1 MILIQAQQGT
11 HIMLD
16 KLFNKYGCDKTSK
29 HRYDTVYGPEFESV
43 RNDHINILEIGVF
56 KGDSIRAWLDYF
68 PNATIYGIDIFKRVS
83 PEQIDVLNQDRVH
96 WLKTDST
103 NFSVRNEIKK
113 QWPRIRFD
121 IIIDDGLHTPD
132 ANAKTLHNL
141 FPLLKKNGRFYVEDV
156 WPLDVMTM
164 EEMQHWWIQKHPDR
178 YNILEMNKFLKE
190 IEDKDV
196 KRFDLRKQS
205 GQPDSYIIRVQ

>member
-1 MILIQAQQGT
+1 
-11 HIMLD
+11 MLD
-16 KLFNKYGCDKTSK
+16 ILFNKNGCDKAIK
-29 HRYDTVYGPEFESV
+29 HHYHTVYEPEFDTL
-43 RNDHINILEIGVF
+43 RNEPINILEVGVF
-56 KGDSIRAWLDYF
+56 RGDSIKAWLEFF

-83 PEQIDVLNQDRVH
+83 PNDIEVLNNERVH
-96 WLKTDST
+96 WLKCDST
-103 NFSVRNEIKK
+103 NIAVRDQIKK
-113 QWPRIRFD
+113 KWPRIRFD

-156 WPLDVMTM
+156 WPLDVMTTQ
-164 EEMQHWWIQKHPDR
+164 EMQHWWIQKHPDR

-190 IEDKDV
+190 LDGKDT

-205 GQPDSYIIRVQ
+205 GEPDSYIIRVR

>member
-1 MILIQAQQGT
+1 M
-11 HIMLD
+11 
-16 KLFNKYGCDKTSK
+16 
-29 HRYDTVYGPEFESV
+29 
-43 RNDHINILEIGVF
+43 
-56 KGDSIRAWLDYF
+56 
-68 PNATIYGIDIFKRVS
+68 
-83 PEQIDVLNQDRVH
+83 
-96 WLKTDST
+96 
-103 NFSVRNEIKK
+103 
-113 QWPRIRFD
+113 
-121 IIIDDGLHTPD
+121 
-132 ANAKTLHNL
+132 
-141 FPLLKKNGRFYVEDV
+141 LKKNGRFYVEDV